1 MRFNFTQI
9 YSNLT
14 FKLRRSSIRVKQSI
28 ILLSCAVFTPIILVT
43 YTAIL
48 EENSILERQRL
59 DIQHRLETESQ
70 LINNLLNTAARDVVF
85 LSLVPAVKI
94 FSSINFSSQHK
105 AIETRMLDQFSK
117 ISTTE
122 VFIDFLKTNPLYQ
135 QLKYLDN
142 QGIERLRIDQQQE
155 KVSLFDDEL
164 LVDQSSLTYF
174 NDTMALSK
182 GKVYISDIE
191 LFDLQKPD
199 SAAINPVIHIATQVF
214 DKRAKLQGMLVI
226 SVSGE
231 DLLNTIQDTMPKNS
245 LNFLI
250 DSEGYYLSH
259 PDTNKSWSKLRDTQ
273 YTLQNDF
280 PNIISLQEQLPGNN
294 LQHIR
299 TQDKEVFFAPI
310 NTDFNQIKKW
320 YLVEI
325 IPSNLFL
332 DSTRFYL
339 FISLFISI
347 LGIFF
352 SLLMG
357 YTFAKFWFL
366 NPIKKLITMTHK
378 ISRGEFVTLSLEN
391 RQEDEIGELYR
402 SFNQMSLTLAVSE
415 RERAKHMDSLHKEIT
430 ERKKVESDLLLHRT
444 FFEQSNDAM
453 FIADEK
459 SRITY
464 VNPAFC
470 KITGYTDSEVIGN
483 KTALLHSTKHD
494 EKFYQ
499 KIWEK
504 VNQSGYWQGEIWE
517 RRKGKENFPALQ
529 TINTITND
537 TGEVHYVSI
546 FKDMSNLREKE
557 NELWKLAHFDQLTNL
572 ANRKLLE
579 ERINIA
585 LSEAYR
591 HKTIGS
597 LIFLDLDNFKH
608 INDSLGHSFG
618 DLILKEIAARITP
631 IIRSDDTVARL
642 GGDEYVI
649 LLPALA
655 DNTEEATSLTT
666 TVITKV
672 AQALQKPCSFK
683 GHDLHVTT
691 SMGVVLFPSDGNSV
705 QKLLK
710 QADTAMYIAKDEGK
724 NTFCFYNSNMQ
735 EMADK
740 RLLLEKELRRALK
753 NNELV
758 VYYQPQ
764 CNQHFDL
771 LGYEALI
778 RWVHPERGLI
788 LPGDFIPVAE
798 ESDLIMEIDNIVLSD
813 ACNLL
818 DMAAKTGNVIPQ
830 ISVNISPRQFSN
842 LNFVN
847 WVSSILQKTR
857 VNPEQ
862 LMLEVTEGIIVR
874 NLDRT
879 INNMQVLKNLGI
891 RFSVDDFG
899 TGYSSLAY
907 LKQLPIDELKIDR
920 SFICDIG
927 PNKNDAVIVD
937 TIISMAQHLDL
948 DVIAEGVETKE
959 QLDYLIKCGCNGF
972 QGYFFGAPIERN
984 KIHLLKA
991 KIERNKVIQFSA

>member
-1 MRFNFTQI
+1 
-9 YSNLT
+9 
-14 FKLRRSSIRVKQSI
+14 
-28 ILLSCAVFTPIILVT
+28 
-43 YTAIL
+43 
-48 EENSILERQRL
+48 
-59 DIQHRLETESQ
+59 
-70 LINNLLNTAARDVVF
+70 
-85 LSLVPAVKI
+85 
-94 FSSINFSSQHK
+94 
-105 AIETRMLDQFSK
+105 
-117 ISTTE
+117 
-122 VFIDFLKTNPLYQ
+122 
-135 QLKYLDN
+135 
-142 QGIERLRIDQQQE
+142 
-155 KVSLFDDEL
+155 
-164 LVDQSSLTYF
+164 
-174 NDTMALSK
+174 
-182 GKVYISDIE
+182 
-191 LFDLQKPD
+191 
-199 SAAINPVIHIATQVF
+199 
-214 DKRAKLQGMLVI
+214 
-226 SVSGE
+226 
-231 DLLNTIQDTMPKNS
+231 
-245 LNFLI
+245 
-250 DSEGYYLSH
+250 
-259 PDTNKSWSKLRDTQ
+259 
-273 YTLQNDF
+273 
-280 PNIISLQEQLPGNN
+280 
-294 LQHIR
+294 
-299 TQDKEVFFAPI
+299 
-310 NTDFNQIKKW
+310 
-320 YLVEI
+320 
-325 IPSNLFL
+325 
-332 DSTRFYL
+332 
-339 FISLFISI
+339 
-347 LGIFF
+347 
-352 SLLMG
+352 
-357 YTFAKFWFL
+357 
-366 NPIKKLITMTHK
+366 MTHK

-415 RERAKHMDSLHKEIT
+415 RERMKHMDSLHKEIT

-470 KITGYTDSEVIGN
+470 QITGYTDSEVIGN

-494 EKFYQ
+494 KKFYQ
-499 KIWEK
+499 QIWEK

-529 TINTITND
+529 TISTITND

-557 NELWKLAHFDQLTNL
+557 NELWKLAHYDQLTNL

-608 INDSLGHSFG
+608 INDSLGHSYG

-631 IIRSDDTVARL
+631 ILRSDDTVARL

-649 LLPALA
+649 LLPDLA

-672 AQALQKPCSFK
+672 AQALQKPCSFE

-691 SMGVVLFPSDGNSV
+691 SMGVVLFPSDGNSA

-710 QADTAMYIAKDEGK
+710 QADTAMYTAKDEGK
-724 NTFCFYNSNMQ
+724 NTFSFYNSNMQ

-740 RLLLEKELRRALK
+740 RLLLEKELRLALK

-771 LGYEALI
+771 IGYEALI

-788 LPGDFIPVAE
+788 PPDDFIPVAE
-798 ESDLIMEIDNIVLSD
+798 ESDLIMEIGDIVLSD

-842 LNFVN
+842 LNFVD
-847 WVSSILQKTR
+847 WVSSILRKTN
-857 VNPEQ
+857 VNPDQ

-891 RFSVDDFG
+891 RFSIDDFG

-927 PNKNDAVIVD
+927 PTQNDAVIVD
-937 TIISMAQHLDL
+937 TIISMAKHLGL
-948 DVIAEGVETKE
+948 NVIAEGVETKE

-972 QGYFFGAPIERN
+972 QGYFFGAPIERD